1 MRSKYG
7 TYPEYHTSL
16 DDLSLISP
24 AGLEGAYRVLRRCL
38 EIIEANR
45 VWEVTMPCEPQLG
58 KRGLYPTLST
68 RDSGRQVHDM
78 MNFLAYADGDRDLL
92 EIAERIDVDVLDC
105 AAIAERLEKAD
116 VVRAVDRAR
125 SREA

>member
-1 MRSKYG
+1 
-7 TYPEYHTSL
+7 
-16 DDLSLISP
+16 
-24 AGLEGAYRVLRRCL
+24 
-38 EIIEANR
+38 
-45 VWEVTMPCEPQLG
+45 
-58 KRGLYPTLST
+58 
-68 RDSGRQVHDM
+68 M

>member
-24 AGLEGAYRVLRRCL
+24 AGLDGGFRILRRCL
-38 EIIEANR
+38 ETIEANR
-45 VWEVTMPCEPQLG
+45 VWEATTPCEPQLG

-68 RDSGRQVHDM
+68 RESGRQVRDM
-78 MNFLAYADGDRDLL
+78 MNFLAYADGESDLL
-92 EIAERIDVDVLDC
+92 EIAERIGIDVLDC
-105 AAIAERLEKAD
+105 AAIAATLERAG
-116 VVRAVDRAR
+116 VMTAVDP
-125 SREA
+125 

>member
-1 MRSKYG
+1 
-7 TYPEYHTSL
+7 
-16 DDLSLISP
+16 
-24 AGLEGAYRVLRRCL
+24 LRRCL